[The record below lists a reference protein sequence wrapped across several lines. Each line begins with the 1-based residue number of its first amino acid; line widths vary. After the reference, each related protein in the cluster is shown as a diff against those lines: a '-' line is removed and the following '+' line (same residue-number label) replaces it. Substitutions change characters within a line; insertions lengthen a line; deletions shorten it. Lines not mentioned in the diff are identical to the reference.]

1 MPKKKLRKIEL
12 PLVDLLDKKNE
23 LAFLQNENGAE
34 VPSTET
40 GFITPDYL
48 KDNLKHRL
56 RPYQEQ
62 ALVNLDWTQRQVTAN
77 YQYNQLLFNMATG
90 SGKTDVLAAMILY
103 LFTEFD
109 YHNFLFVVNTN
120 AVVAK
125 TIDNLLNTASPK
137 YLFSQPMTIHG
148 QRVEVKSVT
157 RFPNNP
163 EAGVIYLRLTTIQ
176 TLTNELSY
184 PKENGLT
191 YHDLSQQKL
200 VILAD
205 EAHHFSAGTKSK
217 TDQKDRS
224 WENVLDRVR
233 QSNPH
238 NRQFEFTATIDLQ
251 NENIY
256 QKYRQKI
263 VYRYDLSRFIHEG
276 YSKRVF
282 RLQANNDD
290 QNKMLNAV
298 LLSQYRK
305 RIAKELKISD
315 FKPVILFKSNKIAVS
330 KTARM
335 SFLAL
340 IDHLDVTYLTEFL
353 TQQQRTSH
361 SVALKLAYDY
371 WLSQDL
377 ATVIV
382 ELKRDFQALNTI
394 NVNDSAK
401 EGILGDL
408 NDLQNLNTL
417 ENPENPFRVIFA
429 VAKLSEGWDVLN
441 LYDIVRIGEQPT
453 TLNQTNSE
461 AQLIGRGARYNPF
474 IYQDKL
480 SYTRRFDQKNTK
492 YQLLESLYYHTIND
506 PKYLD
511 NLKKS
516 LDKLDLPVEDD
527 NDFDV
532 FETSV
537 KPAFKRSKV
546 YKQGHL
552 YYNEVENIPDKD
564 FNSLERFGVNT
575 ATIAEVNLVDSTWE
589 ADYNEVASTQD
600 PATETRFLFNFI
612 DEPRLINKAFS
623 RNKFYRFNS
632 LHHYLPTLK
641 SLREFLN
648 APNWLGPIKLYAR
661 VANHADPLSR
671 EQQLK
676 AVEKYLAFIQ
686 KQITNN
692 YQRQRGTNRFVSVPI
707 SSLVKDYQK
716 KVAKSFSNPRH
727 ELIMPYSMQ
736 GKSWFVFEDAI
747 VDGLEKSL
755 IDLVGSFI
763 ERLKVNYNQIYLIR
777 NDERNTDFKL
787 HQFNGIMS
795 HYAGFMPDFILY
807 LTDNECCYQLYVEP
821 KGSQLLDQ
829 DQWKEDLL
837 NEIRPENIEV
847 IGENQ
852 QIKLYGLKFYT
863 EKDGRNISRQL
874 ESISLKSIQ

>member
-1 MPKKKLRKIEL
+1 MPKKKIRKIEL
-12 PLVDLLDKKNE
+12 PLVDLLDKKDELSFLKNE
-23 LAFLQNENGAE
+23 DRVEI
-34 VPSTET
+34 PITET
-40 GFITPDYL
+40 GFVTPDYL

-56 RPYQEQ
+56 RPYQEK
-62 ALVNLDWTQRQVTAN
+62 ALVNLDWTQRQITAD

-103 LFTEFD
+103 LFTEFN

-137 YLFSQPMTIHG
+137 YLFSQPITIHG
-148 QRVEVKSVT
+148 QMIEIKSVM
-157 RFPNNP
+157 RFPMNP
-163 EAGVIYLRLTTIQ
+163 EPGVIYLRLATIQ

-200 VILAD
+200 VVLAD

-217 TDQKDRS
+217 NDQKDRS

-233 QSNPH
+233 QSNLH

-305 RIAKELKISD
+305 RIAKELNIAD
-315 FKPVILFKSNKIAVS
+315 FKPVILFKSNKIDVS
-330 KTARM
+330 KEAR
-335 SFLAL
+335 STFLSL
-340 IDHLDVTYLTEFL
+340 INHLDVSYLTEFL

-361 SVALKLAYDY
+361 SLALKLAYDY
-371 WLSQDL
+371 WLSQNL

-417 ENPENPFRVIFA
+417 ESPENPFRVIFA

-441 LYDIVRIGEQPT
+441 LYDIVRIGKQPT

-474 IYQDKL
+474 IYQNKG

-516 LDKLDLPVEDD
+516 LEKLDLPVEDD
-527 NDFDV
+527 SDFDV
-532 FETSV
+532 FETTV

-552 YYNEVENIPDKD
+552 YYNEIEDIPEKD

-575 ATIAEVNLVDSTWE
+575 ASISEVNLVDSTWE
-589 ADYNEVASTQD
+589 ADYNESASEKD
-600 PATETRFLFNFI
+600 PMTENRFLFNFP
-612 DEPRLINKAFS
+612 DEPRLVKKAFS
-623 RNKFYRFNS
+623 RNKFYRFAS
-632 LHHYLPTLK
+632 LHHYLPTLR
-641 SLREFLN
+641 SLQEFLD
-648 APNWLGPIKLYAR
+648 APNWLGSIKLYAR

-671 EQQLK
+671 EKQLL

-686 KQITNN
+686 KQITTN

-707 SSLVKDYQK
+707 SVLVKDYQK
-716 KVAKSFSNPRH
+716 KVAKSFTDHRH
-727 ELIMPYSMQ
+727 ELIMPYSMK
-736 GKSWFVFEDAI
+736 GKPWFVFEDAI

-755 IDLVGSFI
+755 IDLIGAFI
-763 ERLKVNYNQIYLIR
+763 ERLQVNYNQVYLIR
-777 NDERNTDFKL
+777 NDERNTNFKL
-787 HQFNGIMS
+787 HQFNGDMT

-807 LTDNECCYQLYVEP
+807 LTDTEFCYQFYIEP
-821 KGSQLLDQ
+821 KGNQLLDQ

-837 NEIRPENIEV
+837 NEINPANIEIV
-847 IGENQ
+847 GENQ

-863 EKDGRNISRQL
+863 KGDGRQVAQQLDSINLKNI
-874 ESISLKSIQ
+874 K